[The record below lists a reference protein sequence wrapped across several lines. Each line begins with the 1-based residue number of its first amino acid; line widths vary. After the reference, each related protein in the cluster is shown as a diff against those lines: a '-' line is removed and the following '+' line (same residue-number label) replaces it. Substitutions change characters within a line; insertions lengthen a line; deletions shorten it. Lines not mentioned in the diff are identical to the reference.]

1 MLKSLSIKDVG
12 NVNPQ
17 WWVLLAVS
25 FGSFM
30 AALDDSVT
38 NTVLPIINY
47 AFNSDLAAIQWV
59 VTIYLIVISGTLVSF
74 GRLGDLFGHKPV
86 YLSGLIVFVIS
97 SVLCGLAPTVIAL
110 IAFRAL
116 QGLGGAMVI
125 ANAPALLTKNFPSTQ
140 RGQVLGLQSTMTYL
154 GLSLGPTLGGW
165 LTEQFSWRAVFYIN
179 LPVGLFC
186 LWLSLRFIL
195 DEEKPKEQT
204 EQFDF
209 IGAIAFM
216 SGLITLFLALNQGSS
231 WGWTS
236 LAIISLLVIAV
247 LLLGAFLIIEWRVPY
262 PLLDFKLFQNRLF
275 LAATASSVINSI
287 CLFSILFLLPFY
299 LIQGRGFSPFL
310 AGLLIIAQ
318 PLFMAIVAPLSGM
331 LSDRIGSQL
340 LVLLGMTF
348 LTFGLFF
355 LSRLGSQSPLSDVV
369 MALGVTGVGFGLFI
383 SPNNS
388 TLMGAAPSN
397 QQGSAAGIMATA
409 RNVGMVLGVGL
420 SGAILTTFLL
430 HVQANSSTTALFEA
444 INTSFLVTT
453 GVAALGVLISIF
465 R

>member
-12 NVNPQ
+12 NLNPQ

-30 AALDDSVT
+30 AALDDSVV
-38 NTVLPIINY
+38 NTVLPVMNY
-47 AFNSDLAAIQWV
+47 ALNSDLAAIEWV
-59 VTIYLIVISGTLVSF
+59 VTIYLLVISGTLVSF
-74 GRLGDLFGHKPV
+74 GRLGDLHGHKPV
-86 YLSGLIVFVIS
+86 YISGLVVFVIS
-97 SVLCGLAPTVIAL
+97 SVLCSLAPTVIAL

-116 QGLGGAMVI
+116 QGLGGAMLI
-125 ANAPALLTKNFPSTQ
+125 ANAPAVLTKNFPSTQ
-140 RGQVLGLQSTMTYL
+140 RGQVLGLQATMTYL
-154 GLSLGPTLGGW
+154 GLTLGPTLGGW
-165 LTEQFSWRAVFYIN
+165 LTDQFSWRAIFYVN
-179 LPVGLFC
+179 LPVGLFA
-186 LWLSLRFIL
+186 LLLSLRFIPH
-195 DEEKPKEQT
+195 EEAPKEHT

-209 IGAIAFM
+209 IGAVTFM
-216 SGLITLFLALNQGSS
+216 LGLVAVLLVLNQGPT

-236 LAIISLLVIAV
+236 LANLSLLVMAV
-247 LLLGAFLIIEWRVPY
+247 LLLGAFLMIEWYVPH
-262 PLLDFKLFQNRLF
+262 PLLDLRLFQHRLF
-275 LAATASSVINSI
+275 AVATASSVINFI

-299 LIQGRGFSPFL
+299 LIQGRGLSSVQ

-318 PLFMAIVAPLSGM
+318 PLLMAVVAPLSGM
-331 LSDRIGSQL
+331 LSDRIGSQSL
-340 LVLLGMTF
+340 ATLGMTL

-355 LSRLGSQSPLSDVV
+355 LSRLGSESPLSYVV
-369 MALGVTGVGFGLFI
+369 VALGIAGLGFGLFI

-420 SGAILTTFLL
+420 AGAILTTVLV
-430 HVQANSSTTALFEA
+430 HVQASRSANALFEA
-444 INTSFLVTT
+444 VNISFLMTT